1 MEVLEYAKAVKRMC
15 LSFGFGCKGCPL
27 KGKSCDNVMAV
38 TEEYVQAIER
48 WVNDNPEEVK

>member
-38 TEEYVQAIER
+38 NEEYVQAIER
-48 WVNDNPEEVK
+48 WTNDNPEEVK